1 MTSDD
6 NIIFLKGREIRLA
19 RGQTFTNEPWL
30 KEPDDIQG
38 WHNKCVCVCVSY
50 EAPPYLPNSIRVPD
64 AETSLTTTDRVSIM
78 RRGIRGLKEKTSVSL
93 T

>member
-38 WHNKCVCVCVSY
+38 WHNKCVCVSN
-50 EAPPYLPNSIRVPD
+50 EAPHTCQIPSEWPMQRL
-64 AETSLTTTDRVSIM
+64 A
-78 RRGIRGLKEKTSVSL
+78 RRLNLNNEERNPEVKGTNQCFAN
-93 T
+93 TN